1 MEDIMDGDQPKL
13 SADEYHADRHARR
26 EAAHEARTD
35 YPTEF
40 NGQTPI
46 KVNKL
51 GHLVYEVTDVEHTA
65 KFWKEILGFQ
75 ESDRNELGMIFLRYG
90 ADHHAIGLK
99 PSKAKGRPAN
109 GEALK
114 MQHLAFEVD
123 SMNMLFRARDF
134 LRANNIPVAFEG
146 RKGAGGNTSLHF
158 LDPDGYEFE
167 LYWKMDQIDD
177 DGALRPEAQFR
188 RAGSLEEA
196 AANPLP
202 PKRW

>member
-1 MEDIMDGDQPKL
+1 MDGDQLKPD
-13 SADEYHADRHARR
+13 AEAFHASRDTKRA
-26 EAAHEARTD
+26 EAADAVST

-40 NGQTPI
+40 QGKSPI

-51 GHLVYEVTDVEHTA
+51 GHIVYEVTDPERTA
-65 KFWKEILGFQ
+65 KFWKEVMGFQ
-75 ESDRNELGMIFLRYG
+75 ETDRNELGMIFLRYG

-99 PSKAKGRPAN
+99 PSKAKRRPAK

-114 MQHLAFEVD
+114 LEHLAFEVD
-123 SMNMLFRARDF
+123 NMDMLFAARDF
-134 LRANNIPVAFEG
+134 LTANNIPLAFEG

-158 LDPDGYEFE
+158 LDPDGFEFE
-167 LYWKMDQIDD
+167 LYYKMDQIDE
-177 DGALRPEAQFR
+177 DGLLRPDAQFR

-196 AANPLP
+196 AAHPLP

>member
-1 MEDIMDGDQPKL
+1 MDGDQVKN
-13 SADEYHADRHARR
+13 AEAYHKARDEKRDDAT
-26 EAAHEARTD
+26 AAVPA

-40 NGQTPI
+40 KGQSPI

-51 GHLVYEVTDVEHTA
+51 GHIVYEVTDPERTA
-65 KFWKEILGFQ
+65 TFWKQVMGFK
-75 ESDRNELGMIFLRYG
+75 ETDRNELGMIFLRYG

-99 PSKAKGRPAN
+99 PSKAKGRPAK

-114 MQHLAFEVD
+114 IEHLAFECE
-123 SMNMLFRARDF
+123 SMDMLFAARDY
-134 LRANNIPVAFEG
+134 LQANNIPVAFEG

-158 LDPDGYEFE
+158 LDPDGFEFE
-167 LYWKMDQIDD
+167 LYWKMDQIDM
-177 DGALRPEAQFR
+177 DGELRPDSQFR